1 MHHTYR
7 HVPIGS
13 KAIEE
18 EVKMEEEYLMAS
30 SKDGCL
36 QQLNLRYNI
45 NTKIN
50 DILSTMMTFGSVS
63 IETSPPSVI
72 IKTVKAEQAQI
83 MSVIHPPSV
92 KSIND
97 IKLTL
102 HTTFNILKGKG
113 NNVITGSFVSPYGK
127 MIYVENHNILL
138 VILNE
143 DGTFDKEIPCS
154 LSDPLGV
161 TCLDDATVA
170 VSTYSGI

>member
-1 MHHTYR
+1 MLIIYIPLYVDTATVASSR
-7 HVPIGS
+7 HVTPNGS
-13 KAIEE
+13 LSEQGISLSN
-18 EVKMEEEYLMAS
+18 VPS
-30 SKDGCL
+30 S
-36 QQLNLRYNI
+36 LR
-45 NTKIN
+45 
-50 DILSTMMTFGSVS
+50 
-63 IETSPPSVI
+63 
-72 IKTVKAEQAQI
+72 
-83 MSVIHPPSV
+83 PSV

-154 LSDPLGV
+154 LSDPLDV

-170 VSTYSGI
+170 VSTFSGI